1 MSKLS
6 FVIAAGVVTGSLAWA
21 GMAYANNASQ
31 SVATVVRVID
41 GDTLEAKVAGRS
53 TTIRLL
59 NVDTPE
65 TKDPDQPPECLGQE
79 ATEFLSSQLPT
90 GTKID
95 LKYDQER
102 TDRYGRT
109 LAAVYKSGTL
119 VNAEIARAGL
129 GAAVLFEP
137 NRKYYGEVA
146 AAQRDAQDATVGLYD
161 PEAVCTLP
169 AQVEQAVQTLTAV
182 PAETPTDSAAA
193 GALIDSATGAL
204 AAGEAVEASLHA
216 IEVGKD
222 AYRRSVYSALAANYR
237 ARLTPATARTTALK
251 ESYTEQH
258 ARLLAEEHQREEE
271 ARLAEE
277 ARGVEEARLAEEA
290 RRREEAR
297 RTAATTG
304 PAPRK
309 PAKPSSTTKPSAPK
323 PAPTKSS
330 KPAPSNPYP
339 GYTGPRCYA
348 PGGKTWKPC

>member
-1 MSKLS
+1 M
-6 FVIAAGVVTGSLAWA
+6 
-21 GMAYANNASQ
+21 
-31 SVATVVRVID
+31 ID
-41 GDTLEAKVAGRS
+41 GDTLEAKVAGQS

-137 NRKYYGEVA
+137 NRKYYGDVA
-146 AAQRDAQDATVGLYD
+146 AAQRDAQDANVGLYD

-169 AQVEQAVQTLTAV
+169 AQVERAVQTLTAV
-182 PAETPTDSAAA
+182 PVETPTDSIAAA
-193 GALIDSATGAL
+193 ALIDSAAGAL

-222 AYRRSVYSALAANYR
+222 AYRVAAASAI
-237 ARLTPATARTTALK
+237 RLSCGLRIP
-251 ESYTEQH
+251 
-258 ARLLAEEHQREEE
+258 
-271 ARLAEE
+271 
-277 ARGVEEARLAEEA
+277 
-290 RRREEAR
+290 
-297 RTAATTG
+297 
-304 PAPRK
+304 
-309 PAKPSSTTKPSAPK
+309 
-323 PAPTKSS
+323 
-330 KPAPSNPYP
+330 
-339 GYTGPRCYA
+339 
-348 PGGKTWKPC
+348 

>member
-1 MSKLS
+1 MSKLPG
-6 FVIAAGVVTGSLAWA
+6 VIAAGVVTGSLVWA
-21 GMAYANNASQ
+21 GTAYANNASQ

-79 ATEFLSSQLPT
+79 ATDFLSSQLPT

-137 NRKYYGEVA
+137 NRKYYHEVA
-146 AAQRDAQDATVGLYD
+146 AAQRDAQDANVGLYD
-161 PEAVCTLP
+161 PETVCTLP
-169 AQVEQAVQTLTAV
+169 AQIEQAVQTLTAV
-182 PAETPTDSAAA
+182 PVETPSDSIAAA
-193 GALIDSATGAL
+193 ALIDSAAGAL
-204 AAGEAVEASLHA
+204 AAGETVEASLHA

-237 ARLTPATARTTALK
+237 ARLTPATARATALK

-258 ARLLAEEHQREEE
+258 ARLLAEELQREEE
-271 ARLAEE
+271 TRLAEE
-277 ARGVEEARLAEEA
+277 ARVVEEARL
-290 RRREEAR
+290 REEAR
-297 RTAATTG
+297 RAAAAAA

-309 PAKPSSTTKPSAPK
+309 SATPAKPASTKKPSAPK

-330 KPAPSNPYP
+330 KPAPSDPYP